1 MNGEYI
7 ASALEPSSWPQLLT
21 PQRTAL
27 PEAAIVGRSNVGKSS
42 LINYLSPQRHPL
54 AKVSSLPGKTQRLQF
69 FCFDR
74 RYLLVDLPGY
84 GFAHVSS
91 RVRAQWSDA
100 IDLYLKVRP
109 LRLILLL
116 LDIRRLPSADDRNMA
131 LWALQKPVPLL
142 PVFTKTDLV
151 NSLQLS
157 FQSNRILSE
166 LSLSGHD
173 HLHIQQPS
181 RKIWSTILR
190 YLDKP
195 TAATP
200 SVTTH

>member
-74 RYLLVDLPGY
+74 RLGMDLRTYPHAFG
-84 GFAHVSS
+84 
-91 RVRAQWSDA
+91 
-100 IDLYLKVRP
+100 
-109 LRLILLL
+109 
-116 LDIRRLPSADDRNMA
+116 RNGR
-131 LWALQKPVPLL
+131 
-142 PVFTKTDLV
+142 TR
-151 NSLQLS
+151 SIS
-157 FQSNRILSE
+157 I
-166 LSLSGHD
+166 
-173 HLHIQQPS
+173 
-181 RKIWSTILR
+181 
-190 YLDKP
+190 
-195 TAATP
+195 
-200 SVTTH
+200 